1 MATRGPH
8 AHADARARAGGSA
21 WSPCSWPRGAGL
33 PQGHAPQGRGSDA
46 LGPDVWPPGR
56 TVLPTGLRRLCEAG
70 RPGAGVTPGSRP
82 SEQWQPLLRAG
93 AWWAVSCPGVPP
105 SGPLPRVDTPSS
117 VWRAGG
123 GLGAVL
129 LRRWVFPCPLGRTGQ
144 GGPPVVAP
152 QAWGP
157 RRRRC
162 VQVAQV
168 GPAPRPGTV
177 DLHICTHTHATDLPR
192 THVRT
197 RAGHAPTCAHT
208 RPLPPRSP
216 QASALR

>member
-1 MATRGPH
+1 MLTQTPGPGRGVQRGAPAPGPGEQAFPKATPHRAVGPMPLGQTCGHQGGVCSPQASGDSVRPADRGP
-8 AHADARARAGGSA
+8 G
-21 WSPCSWPRGAGL
+21 C
-33 PQGHAPQGRGSDA
+33 
-46 LGPDVWPPGR
+46 
-56 TVLPTGLRRLCEAG
+56 
-70 RPGAGVTPGSRP
+70 RPGVRP
-82 SEQWQPLLRAG
+82 AEQWQPLLRTG
-93 AWWAVSCPGVPP
+93 AWWGVSCPGVPP

-123 GLGAVL
+123 GLGAVT

-157 RRRRC
+157 HRRRC

-177 DLHICTHTHATDLPR
+177 DLHVCTHTHATDLPR